1 MPQRSLMPLIT
12 LFRDDNTAIT
22 SILAFRGY
30 GTAQEPPA
38 VRQIGHA
45 DKIVYLQS
53 LLRAFEAGELVVLL
67 DTSMTHTADKVNGML
82 NKEMECAPFL
92 KDAAA
97 LFFTS
102 GTSGNPVG
110 VLKNVEHIERE
121 IQTHRQW
128 LSPYTFE
135 QCLVSVP
142 FFHIYGFLFGL
153 ALPLAMGLNIVTQD
167 HFLPGDFLLHVR
179 QKPTLCIT
187 NPVFIRALN
196 RFGGNDDLSASVFIS
211 SGGALESAEAYAFE
225 LKYNTKL
232 VQLYGSTETGGI
244 AIREGGESA
253 WKPLSGVKIDT
264 EEGRLSVD
272 SPYLSEYLYQE
283 RFLPIARPY
292 VTTDLVRIEDDKFE
306 IIGRESELIKI
317 GGKRLSVI
325 EIERYLETLE
335 GIEEALAMIEYRPLL
350 LRGELLHLRLRGEA
364 ASIDAA
370 TVKKLLHDRF
380 GGIHIECKIV
390 MAEEIAKTATGKK
403 IRSALSLV

>member
-1 MPQRSLMPLIT
+1 MPQFT
-12 LFRDDNTAIT
+12 LLRDDNTKMAAA
-22 SILAFRGY
+22 LNFRGY
-30 GTAQEPPA
+30 AAALEPPI
-38 VRQIGHA
+38 VRHIEHA
-45 DKIVYLQS
+45 DKIAYLQS
-53 LLRAFEAGELVVLL
+53 LLCAFEAGELAVLL
-67 DTSMTHTADKVNGML
+67 DSSMTHTAEKVKAML
-82 NKEMECAPFL
+82 AQEMEKAPFL

-110 VLKNVEHIERE
+110 VLKSVDHIQRE
-121 IQTHRQW
+121 IQTHKRW
-128 LSPYTFE
+128 LSPYAFE

-153 ALPLAMGLNIVTQD
+153 ALPLELKLDIVTQD
-167 HFLPGDFLLHVR
+167 HFLPADFLVHMR
-179 QKPTLCIT
+179 NKPTLCIT

-196 RFGGNDDLSASVFIS
+196 RFGGGADLSESLFIS
-211 SGGALESAEAYAFE
+211 SAGALEAAEAEAFE
-225 LKYNTKL
+225 LKYNTRL

-244 AIREGGESA
+244 AIREGGETA
-253 WKPLSGVKIDT
+253 WTPLEGVEIDT
-264 EEGRLSVD
+264 HDGRLSVD

-283 RFLPIARPY
+283 RFLPVAHPY
-292 VTTDLVRIEDDKFE
+292 ITTDLVRIVEKGFE

-335 GIEEALAMIEYRPLL
+335 GIEEALVMIEYRPGL
-350 LRGELLHLRLRGEA
+350 LRGEVMHLRLRGDA
-364 ASIDAA
+364 ASVNAA
-370 TVKKLLHDRF
+370 MIKKLLHDRF

-403 IRSALSLV
+403 IRAALNLS